1 MLKDLNKPITPET
14 SMITSIPL
22 NHQDYLKTSNNFRT
36 VVPVKQENTFLEIH
50 PIDPGNSKICNENNV
65 IHRHNHFEI
74 VWITKGTG
82 RFTIDTESYEI
93 SENLVF
99 CLNPGKVHQ
108 LRGDENLKGF
118 VFSFQKEFLYTGR
131 DTSSENFFYEE
142 SFRGNMD
149 FSVIRINSDMQMEML
164 GLVRNMQRELAK
176 TSFLQHDV
184 LRGFLYIF
192 LIYLTR
198 QRDASYTSPEL
209 PQSCGLTKR
218 FFSLL
223 ESTYT
228 TNHRVSDFASLLS
241 VTPNYLNERV
251 KRDSG
256 YSASHNIHQRI
267 ILEAKRLI
275 IYKNLTLKET
285 AYHLGFEDTAYFSK
299 FFKKISGFNFTD
311 FKQKIIK

>member
-1 MLKDLNKPITPET
+1 
-14 SMITSIPL
+14 MITSISL
-22 NHQDYLKTSNNFRT
+22 NRRNYTKTGNHLKS
-36 VVPVKQENTFLEIH
+36 VPQVTLDKTLFDIH
-50 PIDPGNSKICNENNV
+50 PIDAGRGKNYLDNIV
-65 IHRHNHFEI
+65 MHRHNHFEI
-74 VWITKGTG
+74 VWITQGSG
-82 RFTIDTESYEI
+82 QFAIDTEQYEI

-108 LRGDENLKGF
+108 LKGNEHLRGF

-131 DTSSENFFYEE
+131 DAINGNFSYDESSRWNL
-142 SFRGNMD
+142 D
-149 FSVIRINSDMQMEML
+149 FSMVRIKTNMQIEML
-164 GLVRNMQRELAK
+164 EIVKSMQRELANI
-176 TSFLQHDV
+176 SLMQHDV
-184 LRGFLYIF
+184 LRGFLHIF

-198 QRDASYTSPEL
+198 QRDTSFISPAGA
-209 PQSCGLTKR
+209 QSSGLTKK

-223 ESTYT
+223 EKTYT

-251 KRDSG
+251 KKDSG

-275 IYKNLTLKET
+275 ICKNLTLKET

-311 FKQKIIK
+311 FKQKQV

>member
-1 MLKDLNKPITPET
+1 
-14 SMITSIPL
+14 MITSIPL
-22 NHQDYLKTSNNFRT
+22 NRQDYAKSGNNFRS
-36 VVPVKQENTFLEIH
+36 VIPAKQERTPLEIH
-50 PIDPGNSKICNENNV
+50 PIDSGRSKICSENN
-65 IHRHNHFEI
+65 IMHRHNHFEI
-74 VWITKGTG
+74 VWITQGTG
-82 RFTIDTESYEI
+82 QFAIDTENYDI

-108 LRGDENLKGF
+108 LKGDENLKGF

-131 DTSSENFFYEE
+131 DAVNGNFFYDE
-142 SFRGNMD
+142 SFRGNLD
-149 FSVIRINSDMQMEML
+149 FSVIRINSDMQMEIM
-164 GLVRNMQRELAK
+164 GIVRNMQRELANI
-176 TSFLQHDV
+176 SFLQHDV

-198 QRDASYTSPEL
+198 QRDSSYTSPAM
-209 PQSCGLTKR
+209 PQSCGLTKK

-223 ESTYT
+223 ENTYT
-228 TNHRVSDFASLLS
+228 INHRVSDFASLLS
-241 VTPNYLNERV
+241 ITPNYLNERV

-275 IYKNLTLKET
+275 ICKNLTLKET
-285 AYHLGFEDTAYFSK
+285 AYHLGFDDTAYFSK

-311 FKQKIIK
+311 FKLKLTK